1 MVPVRG
7 DIVDFLL
14 TKQEAEKL
22 LLGYL
27 SHYIELGLYESTV
40 HVFNHS
46 PEHFDHA
53 KFVETY
59 LQRFG

>member
-1 MVPVRG
+1 MPVRG
-7 DIVDFLL
+7 DVVDLL
-14 TKQEAEKL
+14 MTKQEAEKL
-22 LLGYL
+22 LVGYL

-46 PEHFDHA
+46 PDKFDHG
-53 KFVETY
+53 KYVESY

>member
-1 MVPVRG
+1 
-7 DIVDFLL
+7 VDLL
-14 TKQEAEKL
+14 MTKQEAEKL
-22 LLGYL
+22 LVGYL

-46 PEHFDHA
+46 PDKFDHG
-53 KFVETY
+53 KYVESY